1 MVTQGFLQP
10 ACWRVPCSLL
20 STDFLRS
27 TDVKQFWVL
36 PPLTHTASGAHSLL
50 EMAKLK
56 VGPQLRDFS
65 FMRFVGRLGGFG
77 TEDLP
82 PPEVVIE

>member
-1 MVTQGFLQP
+1 M
-10 ACWRVPCSLL
+10 
-20 STDFLRS
+20 
-27 TDVKQFWVL
+27 
-36 PPLTHTASGAHSLL
+36 